1 MVGELAAVVEGDGLA
16 PLGREAQQETYHG
29 ISNRA
34 SRFLEQWVSQDEA
47 GVAFLEDQE
56 GLTAVAEEYQIGLP
70 VAWKGAVVRLW
81 GTLGEGLAQ
90 VDIANG
96 VTPATTAIPFGL
108 ASCQQTESG
117 GVLGAIALG
126 MDEAVD
132 GLVGYEGA
140 ASFQCQA
147 TGDLLGRPASTQS
160 GEDGFSQS
168 RVPVQPGAPPTTGP
182 SLLVGI
188 AWIISFGI
196 GSVALQLS
204 RNRRW
209 RAIQTCRDLAER
221 KSLSS

>member
-16 PLGREAQQETYHG
+16 PLGRESEQEMDHG
-29 ISNRA
+29 VSNRG
-34 SRFLEQWVSQDEA
+34 SRFLEQRVSEDEA

-56 GLTAVAEEYQIGLP
+56 GLTSVAEEHQIGLP
-70 VAWKGAVVRLW
+70 VAWKGAVISRW

-90 VDIANG
+90 EDIGNG
-96 VTPATTAIPFGL
+96 VTPAATATPFGL
-108 ASCQQTESG
+108 APCQEPEPG
-117 GVLGAIALG
+117 VVLGAIALG

-160 GEDGFSQS
+160 GEDGCSQS
-168 RVPVQPGAPPTTGP
+168 WVPVQPGAPPTTGP
-182 SLLVGI
+182 SLLMSI
-188 AWIISFGI
+188 AWLISLGI
-196 GSVALQLS
+196 GGVALQLS
-204 RNRRW
+204 SNRRW

-221 KSLSS
+221 KSLSL